1 MAEKAQ
7 TLKASGFALPAQL
20 SEWAPS
26 ARLGLIGGAMLVL
39 VSAIGMVETFHERLI
54 VGGLISMGQLV
65 LAAVLLFITFTAAK
79 RFPNNLGK
87 SLIAGAVTGV
97 LSAAVVDAFIWI
109 SQVVNLRDIL
119 VNVSPNLMRILTF
132 EMQLPDQ
139 LGLALLTLLGVGA
152 VFGLLGAGLVALPM
166 RVRNAVFSGL
176 MWVAILGLLGELIRT
191 VLTGKPVLDT
201 VEWMLGTRAEK
212 GLSQTGA
219 AFIFLF
225 AGVLSYLSQSYGSQV
240 RERVRKARAG
250 LAPNVQRGVNGIG
263 LLLLFA
269 VIWQMPSFLGIYLSE
284 VANNVGL
291 YILMGLGLNIVVGFA
306 GLLDLGYVAFFAIGA
321 YVMGFATSS
330 AVGTNSGQI
339 AFSLGLD
346 FWTALPLSVLAA
358 TFAGV
363 LLGIPVLK
371 IRGDYLAIVTLG
383 FGEII
388 RILAL
393 SDVFKPNLGGSQGIV
408 AVAPIMIGDT
418 NYSQPTELFHI
429 ILIGCLLVGFIA
441 WRLRDSRVGR
451 AWKAVREDEDV
462 ASAMGITLVP
472 TKLLAFAAGAAFSG
486 LAGAI
491 FAAKLSSIY
500 PHSFNLLVSINILA
514 LVIIGGMGSIP
525 GVLVGALAL
534 VGLPELLREFAE
546 YRLLVFGA
554 ALVVMMLYKPEGL
567 WPEETHRRE
576 LHEDENVPAES

>member
-1 MAEKAQ
+1 
-7 TLKASGFALPAQL
+7 
-20 SEWAPS
+20 
-26 ARLGLIGGAMLVL
+26 
-39 VSAIGMVETFHERLI
+39 
-54 VGGLISMGQLV
+54 
-65 LAAVLLFITFTAAK
+65 
-79 RFPNNLGK
+79 
-87 SLIAGAVTGV
+87 
-97 LSAAVVDAFIWI
+97 
-109 SQVVNLRDIL
+109 
-119 VNVSPNLMRILTF
+119 
-132 EMQLPDQ
+132 
-139 LGLALLTLLGVGA
+139 
-152 VFGLLGAGLVALPM
+152 
-166 RVRNAVFSGL
+166 
-176 MWVAILGLLGELIRT
+176 
-191 VLTGKPVLDT
+191 
-201 VEWMLGTRAEK
+201 
-212 GLSQTGA
+212 
-219 AFIFLF
+219 
-225 AGVLSYLSQSYGSQV
+225 
-240 RERVRKARAG
+240 

-269 VIWQMPSFLGIYLSE
+269 VIWQLPGFVGIYLSE

-408 AVAPIMIGDT
+408 AVAPIMIGET

-429 ILIGCLLVGFIA
+429 ILIGCLLVGFVA

-462 ASAMGITLVP
+462 AAAMGITLVP

-554 ALVVMMLYKPEGL
+554 ALVLMMLYKPEGL

-576 LHEDENVPAES
+576 LHEDENAPAAS